1 MGTVSTKKKLYSIVS
16 AAMHAGLTL
25 PLSSRSYAAAYAERG
40 SGYRYMDVL
49 IIGSLDGSRIADV
62 AQILQL
68 AGLEPVRLTHHGA
81 FTGKPQTRIH
91 SDGKLVLKINQNRQ
105 FPSAEVA
112 EQWCRLQLKKE
123 IDFAIYHPQ
132 RTWLVLSVGGVYR
145 TANLMPQMLPL
156 HRFDFAGSKKEQR
169 IQLLLQVL
177 GCYLDFAGR
186 YNLKLDDGL
195 SNFAVCAEGGGGF
208 CYLDDDIYPWD
219 HFTSFSAMLGNWLRT
234 SASLCLDEDDW
245 RQLGASL
252 KPLLRSH
259 SSDAGDMVCESLKD
273 QIVGRHE
280 ALKQS
285 FLQALCARHAA
296 AAIDQADAWPVAAE
310 PIAVL
315 ADVHG
320 NLPAFKAVLKAL
332 DARGIRQYLML
343 GDVVGYGPNP
353 GACIDLV
360 REREMYCLRGNHDH
374 YVAHHGDVRVAMGIM
389 ARRVADWTISVLGE
403 EECRWLGELPVRYR
417 NQAWMAV
424 HGAPVD
430 KSFFNA
436 YVYEMTSER
445 NLDFLVEAGVKLCLH
460 GHSHIQGVFAR
471 SCGRDMPFA
480 SPDRVDMNGVDA
492 ALVCPGS
499 VGQSRGGRITARAAV
514 FYPQDL
520 SVEMLSLN
528 YDIEPLIADMQRFGF
543 SEDLIARTREGR

>member
-1 MGTVSTKKKLYSIVS
+1 
-16 AAMHAGLTL
+16 MHAGLTL
-25 PLSSRSYAAAYAERG
+25 PLSSRSYASAYADRG
-40 SGYRYMDVL
+40 NRYMEVL
-49 IIGSLDGSRIADV
+49 IIGTLGGSQLAD
-62 AQILQL
+62 AAEILQL
-68 AGLEPVRLTHHGA
+68 ANLEPVRLTHHGA

-91 SDGKLVLKINQNRQ
+91 SDGQLVLKINQGRQ
-105 FPSAEVA
+105 FPSMEVA

-132 RTWLVLSVGGVYR
+132 RTWVVLSVDGVYR
-145 TANLMPQMLPL
+145 TANLTPQLLAL
-156 HRFDFAGSKKEQR
+156 HRFDFAGSTKEER
-169 IQLLLQVL
+169 SHLLLRVL
-177 GCYLDFAGR
+177 DCYLGFAGR

-195 SNFAVCAEGGGGF
+195 SNFALCAETDGGF

-234 SASLCLDEDDW
+234 SESLCLDEDDW
-245 RQLGASL
+245 QQLGESL
-252 KPLLRSH
+252 KPLLRTH

-280 ALKQS
+280 VLKQR

-296 AAIDQADAWPVAAE
+296 VGIDQADEWPVAAE

-315 ADVHG
+315 ADVHA
-320 NLPAFKAVLKAL
+320 NLPAFEAVLKAL

-353 GACIDLV
+353 KACIDLV
-360 REREMYCLRGNHDH
+360 RERDMYCLRGNHDH

-389 ARRVADWTISVLGE
+389 ARRVADWTIGVLGE
-403 EECRWLGELPVRYR
+403 EECSWLGELPVRYR
-417 NQAWMAV
+417 NHAWMAV

-471 SCGRDMPFA
+471 SCGRDMPFVCA
-480 SPDRVDMNGVDA
+480 ERMDLKGLDA

-499 VGQSRGGRITARAAV
+499 VGQSRGGKIAARAAI
-514 FYPQDL
+514 FYPHDL
-520 SVEMLSLN
+520 SVEMLTVE

-543 SEDLIARTREGR
+543 SQDLIARTREGR